1 MARQASG
8 AGMASHDSRG
18 LTAAAVLRWGHARCE
33 ALRRLH
39 SPAPRFVAELE
50 REYLRRQYAHQRD
63 QGLAYDPYA
72 LQPCTCPPVLPALED
87 TLTLAHGYGWVP
99 GTGWVHE

>member
-8 AGMASHDSRG
+8 VGMASHDARG
-18 LTAAAVLRWGHARCE
+18 LTAAAVLRWGHARHE
-33 ALRRLH
+33 AMRRLH

-50 REYLRRQYAHQRD
+50 REYLRRQYAWQAEQARHV
-63 QGLAYDPYA
+63 DPYA
-72 LQPCTCPPVLPALED
+72 LHPCACPPVLPTLES
-87 TLTLAHGYGWVP
+87 TLAFAHGYGWVP